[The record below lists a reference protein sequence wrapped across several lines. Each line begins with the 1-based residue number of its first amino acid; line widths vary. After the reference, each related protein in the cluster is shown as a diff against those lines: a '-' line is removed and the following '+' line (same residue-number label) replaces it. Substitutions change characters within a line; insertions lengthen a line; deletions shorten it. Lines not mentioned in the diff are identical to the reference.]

1 MASNATSTY
10 ERNLV
15 VVEIV
20 GVCRLYCVNT
30 AIATV
35 CLHKTTK
42 EWFRPIQVSS
52 VMLLAPPAAEAA
64 GRDFV
69 SPGPSCGRVLVVTSA
84 EAAYQARHDSHGT
97 DRRPVSISQLCGVHH
112 TALGEYPSVS
122 SLLYESHCL
131 VSRQLESL
139 VPGVGSDLYCSR
151 YSVCHSIPPG
161 SKSFDG
167 CPILCPGAGN
177 VRRETLR

>member
-20 GVCRLYCVNT
+20 GVCRSYCVNT

-64 GRDFV
+64 GRVFV
-69 SPGPSCGRVLVVTSA
+69 GPGPSCGRVLVVTSVETA
-84 EAAYQARHDSHGT
+84 HKTWNDTNRGNCI
-97 DRRPVSISQLCGVHH
+97 PVLLSQLCRLH
-112 TALGEYPSVS
+112 
-122 SLLYESHCL
+122 
-131 VSRQLESL
+131 QL
-139 VPGVGSDLYCSR
+139 P
-151 YSVCHSIPPG
+151 
-161 SKSFDG
+161 
-167 CPILCPGAGN
+167 
-177 VRRETLR
+177 

>member
-52 VMLLAPPAAEAA
+52 VMLLAPPAAETYLNAFS
-64 GRDFV
+64 RPR
-69 SPGPSCGRVLVVTSA
+69 SPW
-84 EAAYQARHDSHGT
+84 
-97 DRRPVSISQLCGVHH
+97 RRILSPWRPIFDPKTTKTLKKYKIQTLWGV
-112 TALGEYPSVS
+112 
-122 SLLYESHCL
+122 
-131 VSRQLESL
+131 
-139 VPGVGSDLYCSR
+139 
-151 YSVCHSIPPG
+151 
-161 SKSFDG
+161 
-167 CPILCPGAGN
+167 
-177 VRRETLR
+177 